1 MANEEEMKTAI
12 HKTELDIC
20 PDDRPGLDPVRPLAH
35 IIAEM
40 IERSHWAHSGIA
52 FEVSPGVGHVFFKL
66 GVSSVC
72 VSGYNLA
79 YQVKLCVDLF
89 SSCGYFM

>member
-1 MANEEEMKTAI
+1 MANEEEVKTAI

-20 PDDRPGLDPVRPLAH
+20 PDDHPGLDPVRPLAH

-52 FEVSPGVGHVFFKL
+52 FEVSPGIGHIFFKL

-89 SSCGYFM
+89 ASCGYFM

>member
-20 PDDRPGLDPVRPLAH
+20 PDDCPGLDPVRPLAR

-40 IERSHWAHSGIA
+40 IERSHWAHSGIVFHA
-52 FEVSPGVGHVFFKL
+52 DAGTGAIFFRVGVSEIAVGH
-66 GVSSVC
+66 
-72 VSGYNLA
+72 YNLA

-89 SSCGYFM
+89 ADCGYFM

>member
-12 HKTELDIC
+12 RKTELDIC
-20 PDDRPGLDPVRPLAH
+20 PEDRPGLDPVRPLAH
-35 IIAEM
+35 IVAEM
-40 IERSHWAHSGIA
+40 IERSYWAHSGIS
-52 FEVSPGVGHVFFKL
+52 FEVTPGIGHVFFKI
-66 GVSSVC
+66 GESRVC

-89 SSCGYFM
+89 AHCGYFM

>member
-20 PDDRPGLDPVRPLAH
+20 PEDCPGLDPVRPLAH
-35 IIAEM
+35 IVAEM
-40 IERSHWAHSGIA
+40 IERSYWAHSGIA
-52 FEVSPGVGHVFFKL
+52 FEMAPGTGHVFFKL

-89 SSCGYFM
+89 ANCGYFM

>member
-12 HKTELDIC
+12 RKTELDIC
-20 PDDRPGLDPVRPLAH
+20 PEDHPGLDPVRPLAH

-40 IERSHWAHSGIA
+40 IERSHWAHSGIT
-52 FEVSPGVGHVFFKL
+52 FEVSPGIGHVFFKL
-66 GVSSVC
+66 GVSRVC

-79 YQVKLCVDLF
+79 YQVKRCVDLF
-89 SSCGYFM
+89 AYCCYFM

>member
-40 IERSHWAHSGIA
+40 IERSHWAHSGIT
-52 FEVSPGVGHVFFKL
+52 FEVSPGIGHVFFKL
-66 GVSSVC
+66 GVSRVC

-79 YQVKLCVDLF
+79 YQVKRCVDLF